1 MKEIIIAR
9 AGLEEM
15 EKLMKWRME
24 VLHHVFSLP
33 DDLDT
38 TQLEAENCRYYRQQI
53 ARGGHIACFAQIDGV
68 TVGCGGVC
76 LYEEMP
82 SPDNANGKCAYLMNI
97 YCRESYRHQGVGHAL
112 VRWLV
117 KQVQDSGVQKIYL
130 ETTDSGRPLYRS
142 LGFKDM
148 EGMMHLEH
156 Q

>member
-1 MKEIIIAR
+1 MEKIIITR
-9 AGLEEM
+9 AGLEEKNSLM
-15 EKLMKWRME
+15 EWRME

-38 TQLEAENCRYYRQQI
+38 TLLEAENRRYYQQQI
-53 ARGGHIACFAQIDGV
+53 PRGGHIACFARIGKV

-76 LYEEMP
+76 IYEEMP

-97 YCRESYRHQGVGHAL
+97 YCREPYRHRGVGHAI

-117 KQVQDSGVQKIYL
+117 GQVQDQEIRKIYL
-130 ETTDSGRPLYRS
+130 ETSDSGRPLYQS

-148 EGMMHLEH
+148 KDMMHIEES
-156 Q
+156 